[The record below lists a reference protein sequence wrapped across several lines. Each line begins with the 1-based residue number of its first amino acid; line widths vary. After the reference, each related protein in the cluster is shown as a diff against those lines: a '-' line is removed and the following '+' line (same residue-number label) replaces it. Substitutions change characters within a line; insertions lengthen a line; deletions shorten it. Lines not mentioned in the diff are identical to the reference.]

1 MNSLTGELPETISS
15 CSLLEIVDLFSN
27 SIESEIPPSI
37 GQCSFLQQIILG
49 TNNIRGN
56 IPPDIGLLS
65 NLSALFIP
73 HNQLTGTIPQLLG
86 SNKPLIWVNLQNNSL
101 SGEIPPSL
109 FNSTTTSYI
118 DLSSNG
124 LSGSIPPFSQAL
136 SSLRY
141 LSLTENLLSG
151 KIPITLG
158 NIPSLSTLMLSG
170 NKLDGTIPKSLSN
183 LSKLQILDLS
193 HNNLSGIVPPGL
205 YTISSLT
212 YLNFG
217 ANRLVGILPTNIGY
231 TLPGLTSIIFEGSLS
246 DLTYLDLGGNKL
258 EAGDW
263 SFMSS
268 LTNCTQLT
276 NLWLDRNKLQG
287 IIPSSITNL
296 SEGLKI
302 PTSLGE
308 CLELESVH
316 LEGNFLQGSIP
327 GSFAN
332 LKGINEMDLSRNNL
346 SGEIPDFFEYFGSL
360 HTLNLSFNNLEGPV
374 PRGGVFANSSNVF
387 VQGNKKLCAISP
399 MLQLPLCKELSSK
412 RNKTS
417 YNLSVGIPITSI
429 VIVTLACVAIILQ
442 KNRTGRKKII
452 INDSIRHFNKLS
464 YNDLYNATNGF
475 SSRNLVVWYLAVPV
489 PGGTNCWTVKI
500 LIKGQLKFGAC
511 NVAIKVFRLDQNG
524 APKNFFAECEAL
536 KNIRHRNLIRVI
548 NLCST
553 FDPSGNEY
561 KALILEYRINGNLES
576 WIHPKVL
583 GRNPT
588 KHLSL
593 GLRIRIAVDIAVAL
607 DYLHNRCS
615 PPMVHCDLKPSNVL
629 LDDEMVACLSDF
641 GLTKF
646 LHNNIISLNNSSSTA
661 GLRGS
666 IGYIAPEY
674 GLGCKV
680 STEGDVYSYGIIV
693 LEMITGKCPTD
704 EMFKDGMNLR
714 SLVESAFPHK
724 INDILEPTITEHHDG
739 EDSNHVVPE
748 ILTCAIQLA
757 KLGLMCTETS
767 PKDRPTINDVYY
779 QIISIKEKYHALIN
793 H

>member
-1 MNSLTGELPETISS
+1 M
-15 CSLLEIVDLFSN
+15 
-27 SIESEIPPSI
+27 
-37 GQCSFLQQIILG
+37 
-49 TNNIRGN
+49 
-56 IPPDIGLLS
+56 
-65 NLSALFIP
+65 
-73 HNQLTGTIPQLLG
+73 
-86 SNKPLIWVNLQNNSL
+86 
-101 SGEIPPSL
+101 
-109 FNSTTTSYI
+109 
-118 DLSSNG
+118 
-124 LSGSIPPFSQAL
+124 
-136 SSLRY
+136 
-141 LSLTENLLSG
+141 
-151 KIPITLG
+151 
-158 NIPSLSTLMLSG
+158 
-170 NKLDGTIPKSLSN
+170 
-183 LSKLQILDLS
+183 
-193 HNNLSGIVPPGL
+193 
-205 YTISSLT
+205 
-212 YLNFG
+212 
-217 ANRLVGILPTNIGY
+217 LVGTAQI
-231 TLPGLTSIIFEGSLS
+231 
-246 DLTYLDLGGNKL
+246 
-258 EAGDW
+258 
-263 SFMSS
+263 
-268 LTNCTQLT
+268 
-276 NLWLDRNKLQG
+276 
-287 IIPSSITNL
+287 
-296 SEGLKI
+296 
-302 PTSLGE
+302 
-308 CLELESVH
+308 
-316 LEGNFLQGSIP
+316 
-327 GSFAN
+327 
-332 LKGINEMDLSRNNL
+332 
-346 SGEIPDFFEYFGSL
+346 
-360 HTLNLSFNNLEGPV
+360 
-374 PRGGVFANSSNVF
+374 
-387 VQGNKKLCAISP
+387 
-399 MLQLPLCKELSSK
+399 
-412 RNKTS
+412 
-417 YNLSVGIPITSI
+417 
-429 VIVTLACVAIILQ
+429 
-442 KNRTGRKKII
+442 
-452 INDSIRHFNKLS
+452 
-464 YNDLYNATNGF
+464 
-475 SSRNLVVWYLAVPV
+475 WYLAVPV